1 MESMKKLFFAVTNDL
16 NSDQRMLRICNS
28 LSDAGYQVHLRGR
41 LLPESRPLND
51 RVFEQSRMKL
61 FFTKGPFFYLEY
73 NLRIFLFALTEK
85 ADLLSAVDLDT
96 LPGVR
101 LAAILLNK
109 LFVYDAH
116 EIFTEV
122 PELLHSKTK
131 QGVWR
136 WIERIFLWRVKH
148 SYTVNHSLA
157 QWYFQKHG
165 LEMRVVRNMPFRCT
179 PPTIAD
185 VPPFILYQ
193 GALNEGRGLEALI
206 EAMQFLPMPL
216 MIAGRGDL
224 DLSLRSLSKR
234 LQLDERVNFLGQLE
248 PEALQQLTQQA
259 WLGVNLLED
268 TALNYYLSL
277 ANKFFDYVQ
286 AHVPQL
292 CMDFPEY
299 NMLNET
305 HAVAILIRSLDP
317 NDLADY
323 ILRLQGDSERYTQ
336 LQNNCKVASEVW
348 VWENECEALLAVYA
362 AAFARK

>member
-1 MESMKKLFFAVTNDL
+1 MERMKQLFFAVTNDL
-16 NSDQRMLRICNS
+16 NSDQRMLRICDT
-28 LSDAGYQVHLRGR
+28 LQKAGYKVHLRGR
-41 LLPESRPLND
+41 LLPQSRPLTK
-51 RVFEQSRMKL
+51 RIFEQSRMYL

-85 ADLLSAVDLDT
+85 ADLISAVDLDS
-96 LPGVR
+96 LPGMR
-101 LAAILLNK
+101 LAALLRNK

-131 QGVWR
+131 QVVWR
-136 WIERIFLWRVKH
+136 WVERIFLWRVKN

-157 QWYFQKHG
+157 HWYLHKHQ
-165 LEMRVVRNMPFRCT
+165 LQMRVVRNMPFRANFLPAMDST
-179 PPTIAD
+179 R
-185 VPPFILYQ
+185 FILYQ

-206 EAMQFLPMPL
+206 TAMQFLPMQL

-224 DLSLRSLSKR
+224 DLSLRSLSK
-234 LQLDERVNFLGQLE
+234 QLKVDDKVSFLGQYD
-248 PEALQQLTQQA
+248 PESLQQLTRKA

-268 TALNYYLSL
+268 KSLNYYLSL

-286 AHVPQL
+286 AQVPQL

-299 NMLNET
+299 SVLNQQHE
-305 HAVAILIRSLDP
+305 VAILINSLDP

-323 ILRLQGDSERYTQ
+323 ILRLQGDSERYAR
-336 LQNNCKVASEVW
+336 LQNNCKVASEEW
-348 VWENECEALLAVYA
+348 IWENESKVLLAVYED
-362 AAFARK
+362 AFAR